1 MRRPVS
7 MFALSLM
14 AFLLAGCAALPGAPA
29 EPKPDAQS
37 LAFSTYLS
45 ARFAAGEHDLPQAAR
60 NYGRALASDPGN
72 PSLLALSFFYSTT
85 SGDFDAAGKYAQAVI
100 QTTPDDRAA
109 RLALA
114 VISFKHKDYADVR
127 KQLSLSAKGPFT
139 VLTLSLFDAW
149 AAAAVRDSAGME
161 KDLQSLREQNG
172 AESMTAFHTALLQDY
187 LGNTTAAEAAYKKA
201 LGSTAPTPRVLE
213 AYGRFLERNGRAE
226 EAAKQYRAHAGEG
239 GLASVTRPGLA
250 RIAAKQKPEGLI
262 RTPADGAAETL
273 FGIAASLTDAQ
284 SADVSILY
292 LRMALYLRPDLGL
305 AQVLLADR
313 FESLRKYEAAIGIYH
328 AIEPSSPY
336 YRMAQVQAALDQQR
350 LGQSDE
356 AIAGLK
362 KLVAAEPKDSESWV
376 ALGDTYRASN
386 KFAEA
391 VEAYD
396 KAEKAI
402 GQPSKR
408 DWPMFYARAMA
419 KEKLKRLDESEAD
432 IQTAL
437 KLSPEQPELLN
448 YLGYSWVDR
457 GRNIPQALTMLEK
470 ARSLRPY
477 DGYIVD
483 SVGWAYY
490 QLGRY
495 DEAAKTLG
503 AAVLLVPGDP
513 TINDHLGDAL
523 WRAGRRIDAR
533 FQWNHALTFS
543 DNETDKAA
551 IERKLKT
558 GLSEKPA

>member
-1 MRRPVS
+1 MRR
-7 MFALSLM
+7 ALALIGL
-14 AFLLAGCAALPGAPA
+14 AILLSGCAATAPSVPPHPDDDHQA
-29 EPKPDAQS
+29 E
-37 LAFSTYLS
+37 AFSTYLS

-60 NYGRALASDPGN
+60 YYGRALDNDPAN

-85 SGDFDAAGKYAQAVI
+85 SGDFENAGKYASQVVTA
-100 QTTPDDRAA
+100 TPDDRAA

-149 AAAAVRDSAGME
+149 AAAALHDTAGME
-161 KDLQSLREQNG
+161 KDLQALSDQKG
-172 AESMTAFHTALLQDY
+172 AESMAAFHTALLQDW
-187 LGNTTAAEAAYKKA
+187 LGNNDAADIAYRKA
-201 LGSTAPTPRVLE
+201 LSSSAPTPRVLE
-213 AYGRFLERNGRAE
+213 AYGRFLERNGRVAD
-226 EAAKQYRAHAGEG
+226 AAKLYQSHVGEG
-239 GLASVTRPGLA
+239 GLATVTRPGLA
-250 RIAAKQKPEGLI
+250 RIAAGQKPEGLI
-262 RTPADGAAETL
+262 RMPADGAAEAL

-292 LRMALYLRPDLGL
+292 LRMALYLRSDLGL
-305 AQVLLADR
+305 ANVLLADR
-313 FESLRKYEAAIGIYH
+313 FESLRKYDAAIAIYH
-328 AIEPSSPY
+328 SIEPSSPY
-336 YRMAQVQAALDQQR
+336 FRMAQVQAALDEQR
-350 LGQSDE
+350 LGKNDD
-356 AIAGLK
+356 AIADLK
-362 KLVAAEPKDSESWV
+362 KLVAAEPNDSEGWI
-376 ALGDTYRASN
+376 ALGDTYRASE
-386 KFAEA
+386 KYAEA

-396 KAEKAI
+396 HAEKTIAH
-402 GQPSKR
+402 PSRR

-419 KEKLKRLDESEAD
+419 KEKLKQLDESESD
-432 IQTAL
+432 IQVAL

-495 DEAAKTLG
+495 DDAAKTLE

-513 TINDHLGDAL
+513 TINDHLGDAF
-523 WRAGRRIDAR
+523 WRAGRRIEAR
-533 FQWNHALTFS
+533 FQWNHAITFS
-543 DNETDKAA
+543 DSADDKTA
-551 IERKLKT
+551 IEHKLKN
-558 GLSEKPA
+558 GLS

>member
-1 MRRPVS
+1 MRRILILA
-7 MFALSLM
+7 ALI
-14 AFLLAGCAALPGAPA
+14 LLAGCTGQQQVASTRP
-29 EPKPDAQS
+29 EDDQQAQ
-37 LAFSTYLS
+37 AFSTYLS
-45 ARFAAGEHDLPQAAR
+45 ARFAAAEHDLPQAAR
-60 NYGRALASDPGN
+60 YYSTALASDPAS

-85 SGDFDAAGKYAQAVI
+85 NGDFDAAAKYANSVVTA
-100 QTTPDDRAA
+100 TPDDRAA

-114 VISFKHKDYADVR
+114 VVGFKHRDYADVR
-127 KQLSLSAKGPFT
+127 HQLSLSAKGPFT

-149 AAAAVRDSAGME
+149 AAAALHDAAGMD
-161 KDLQSLREQNG
+161 KDLAALSDQKG

-187 LGNTTAAEAAYKKA
+187 LGNAGAAEAAYKKA
-201 LGSTAPTPRVLE
+201 LGTNSPTPRVLDG
-213 AYGRFLERNGRAE
+213 YGRFLERAGRGA
-226 EAAKQYRAHAGEG
+226 EAAELYRKHISDG
-239 GLASVTRPGLA
+239 GLATVTRPGLA
-250 RIAAKQKPEGLI
+250 RIAAGQKPEAMI
-262 RTPADGAAETL
+262 RTPADGAAEAL
-273 FGIAASLTDAQ
+273 FGIAASLTDGQ

-313 FESLRKYEAAIGIYH
+313 FETLRKFESAIAVYH
-328 AIEPSSPY
+328 AIPQDSPY
-336 YRMAQVQAALDQQR
+336 HRIAEIQAALDEQR
-350 LGQSDE
+350 LGKNDA
-356 AIAGLK
+356 AIADLK
-362 KLVAAEPKDSESWV
+362 KLTAADPNDSESWI
-376 ALGDTYRASN
+376 ALGDTYRTSD

-391 VEAYD
+391 VDAYD
-396 KAEKAI
+396 HAEKAI
-402 GQPSKR
+402 ARPSRR
-408 DWPMFYARAMA
+408 DWPMFYARAMS
-419 KEKLKRLDESEAD
+419 KEKLHKLDESEAD

-495 DEAAKTLG
+495 DDAAKTLE

-523 WRAGRRIDAR
+523 WKAGRRIDAR
-533 FQWNHALTFS
+533 FQWNHAITFS
-543 DNETDKAA
+543 DNDTDKAA
-551 IERKLKT
+551 IEKKLKA
-558 GLSEKPA
+558 GLS

>member
-1 MRRPVS
+1 MRR
-7 MFALSLM
+7 ALPLI
-14 AFLLAGCAALPGAPA
+14 ALLLLSGCAAQ
-29 EPKPDAQS
+29 QS
-37 LAFSTYLS
+37 SPSQVESERSSQAFSTYLS
-45 ARFAAGEHDLPQAAR
+45 ARFAANEHDLTQAAR
-60 NYGRALASDPGN
+60 YYSQSLSNDPGN
-72 PSLLALSFFYSTT
+72 SSLLALSFFYSTT
-85 SGDFDAAGKYAQAVI
+85 SGDFDAAGKYAQAVVV
-100 QTTPDDRAA
+100 TTPDDRAA

-114 VISFKHKDYADVR
+114 VIGFKHKDYAEVR

-139 VLTLSLFDAW
+139 ALTLSLFDAW
-149 AAAAVRDSAGME
+149 AAAAERDTAGMQ
-161 KDLQSLREQNG
+161 KDLSALTEQKG
-172 AESMTAFHTALLQDY
+172 AEGMAAFHTALLQDY
-187 LGNTTAAEAAYKKA
+187 LNNAAPADAAYKKA

-213 AYGRFLERNGRAE
+213 SYGRFLERQGRGE
-226 EAAKQYRAHAGEG
+226 EAAKLYQSHINEG

-250 RIAAKQKPEGLI
+250 RIAAGQKPDGMI
-262 RTPADGAAETL
+262 RTPADGAAEAL

-284 SADVSILY
+284 SAEVSILY
-292 LRMALYLRPDLGL
+292 LRMALYLRSDLGL
-305 AQVLLADR
+305 AQVLMADR
-313 FESLRKYEAAIGIYH
+313 FETLRKYESAIAIYRS
-328 AIEPSSPY
+328 IEPSSPY
-336 YRMAQVQAALDQQR
+336 FRMAQVQASLDLQR
-350 LGQSDE
+350 MGKNDE
-356 AIAGLK
+356 AIAGLR
-362 KLVAAEPKDSESWV
+362 KLVTADPNDSESWV
-376 ALGDTYRASN
+376 ALGDTYRASE
-386 KFAEA
+386 KFAES
-391 VEAYD
+391 VDAYNQ
-396 KAEKAI
+396 AEKIIAKP
-402 GQPSKR
+402 GRR

-457 GRNIPQALTMLEK
+457 GRNIPSALTMLEK

-495 DEAAKTLG
+495 QDAAKTLE

-523 WRAGRRIDAR
+523 WRAGRRIEAR

-543 DNETDKAA
+543 DDDTDKTA

>member
-1 MRRPVS
+1 MRRVLP
-7 MFALSLM
+7 LM
-14 AFLLAGCAALPGAPA
+14 ALFLAGCATQPNAPA
-29 EPKPDAQS
+29 APQSDAQS
-37 LAFSTYLS
+37 VAFSTYLS
-45 ARFAAGEHDLPQAAR
+45 ARFAAGEHDLPQAAHY
-60 NYGRALASDPGN
+60 YGRALANDPGN

-85 SGDFDAAGKYAQAVI
+85 SGDFEAAGKYAQAVVAANS
-100 QTTPDDRAA
+100 DDRAA

-114 VISFKHKDYADVR
+114 VIAFRHKDYAEVR
-127 KQLSLSAKGPFT
+127 KNLSLSAKGPFT
-139 VLTLSLFDAW
+139 TLTSSLLDGW
-149 AAAAVRDSAGME
+149 AAVATRDSAGMQ
-161 KDLQSLREQNG
+161 KDLLSLNEQSG
-172 AESMTAFHTALLQDY
+172 AENMAAFHAALMQDY
-187 LGNTTAAEAAYKKA
+187 LGDTAAAETAYKKA
-201 LGSTAPTPRVLE
+201 LGSGQPTPRVLE
-213 AYGRFLERNGRAE
+213 AYGRFLERNGRGQD
-226 EAAKQYRAHAGEG
+226 AAKLYRSHAAEG
-239 GLASVTRPGLA
+239 GLASVIIPGLA
-250 RIAAKQKPEGLI
+250 RIAAGQKPESLV
-262 RTPADGAAETL
+262 RAPADGAAETL
-273 FGIAASLTDAQ
+273 FGIAASLGDAQ

-305 AQVLLADR
+305 AQLLLADR
-313 FESLRKYEAAIGIYH
+313 FETLRKFESAIAIYQS
-328 AIEPSSPY
+328 IDPSSPY
-336 YRMAQVQAALDQQR
+336 YRMAQVQASLDLQR
-350 LGQSDE
+350 LGKNDE

-362 KLVAAEPKDSESWV
+362 KLVTSQPNDSEAWV
-376 ALGDTYRASN
+376 ALGDTYRAAS

-391 VEAYD
+391 VDAYD
-396 KAEKAI
+396 HAEKAI
-402 GQPSKR
+402 PRATKR

-419 KEKLKRLDESEAD
+419 KEKLKRLDDSEND
-432 IQTAL
+432 IQMAL

-470 ARSLRPY
+470 ARTLRPY

-495 DEAAKTLG
+495 EDAAKTLE

-543 DNETDKAA
+543 DSDTDKAA

-558 GLSEKPA
+558 GLGEKPA

>member
-1 MRRPVS
+1 MRRT
-7 MFALSLM
+7 LSLM
-14 AFLLAGCAALPGAPA
+14 PVFLAALCLAGCATAPDAPHAL
-29 EPKPDAQS
+29 KPDPQAEI
-37 LAFSTYLS
+37 FSTYLS
-45 ARFAAGEHDLPQAAR
+45 ARFAAGEHDLPQAAQY
-60 NYGRALASDPGN
+60 YGKALANDPAN
-72 PSLLALSFFYSTT
+72 PSLLSLSFFYAIT
-85 SGDFDAAGKYAQAVI
+85 SGDFEAAGKYAQANVAA
-100 QTTPDDRAA
+100 TPDERSS
-109 RLALA
+109 RLTLA
-114 VISFKHKDYADVR
+114 VMSLKRKDYAETR
-127 KQLSLSAKGPFT
+127 KQLSLSAKGPFS

-149 AAAAVRDSAGME
+149 AAAAQHDEAGMQ
-161 KDLQSLREQNG
+161 KDLQALLEQTGTENM
-172 AESMTAFHTALLQDY
+172 AAFHSALLQDY
-187 LGNTTAAEAAYKKA
+187 LGKTAAAETAYKKA
-201 LGSTAPTPRVLE
+201 MGSGPVSPRVLE
-213 AYGRFLERNGRAE
+213 AYGRFLERNGRGDDAV
-226 EAAKQYRAHAGEG
+226 KLYRAHAGDG
-239 GLASVTRPGLA
+239 GLASVIIPGLS
-250 RIAAKQKPEGLI
+250 RIAAREKPESLI
-262 RTPADGAAETL
+262 RNPADGAAETL
-273 FGIAASLTDAQ
+273 FGIAASLTDGQ

-313 FESLRKYEAAIGIYH
+313 FESLRKYDTAIQIYR

-336 YRMAQVQAALDQQR
+336 YRMAQVQAALDLQR
-350 LGQSDE
+350 LGKGDE
-356 AIAGLK
+356 AIASLK
-362 KLVAAEPKDSESWV
+362 KLAASDANDSESWV
-376 ALGDTYRASN
+376 ALGDIYRASN
-386 KFAEA
+386 MFAES
-391 VEAYD
+391 VDAYD
-396 KAEKAI
+396 HAEKAI
-402 GQPSKR
+402 PRPSKR
-408 DWPMFYARAMA
+408 DWTMFYARAMA

-483 SVGWAYY
+483 SVGWAYF

-495 DEAAKTLG
+495 EEATTALE

-533 FQWNHALTFS
+533 FQWNHAITFS
-543 DNETDKAA
+543 DTDTDKTA

>member
-1 MRRPVS
+1 MRRITLPLIA
-7 MFALSLM
+7 MLLS
-14 AFLLAGCAALPGAPA
+14 GCAAQQTSSVHT
-29 EPKPDAQS
+29 ESDRNSQ
-37 LAFSTYLS
+37 AFSTYLS

-60 NYGRALASDPGN
+60 FYGQSLANDQGN

-100 QTTPDDRAA
+100 AATPDDRAA

-114 VISFKHKDYADVR
+114 VIGFKHKDYVDVR
-127 KQLSLSAKGPFT
+127 KQLSASAKGPFT
-139 VLTLSLFDAW
+139 ALTLALFDAW
-149 AAAAVRDSAGME
+149 AAAAEHDAAGMQ
-161 KDLQSLREQNG
+161 KDLASLMEQKG
-172 AESMTAFHTALLQDY
+172 AESMAAFHTALLQDY
-187 LGNTTAAEAAYKKA
+187 LNNAPAADAAYKKA
-201 LGSTAPTPRVLE
+201 LSSTAPTPRVLE
-213 AYGRFLERNGRAE
+213 AYGRFLERQGRSAD
-226 EAAKQYRAHAGEG
+226 AATLYQSHINEG

-250 RIAAKQKPEGLI
+250 RIAAGQKPEGMI
-262 RTPADGAAETL
+262 PSPADGAAEAL

-284 SADVSILY
+284 SAEVSILY
-292 LRMALYLRPDLGL
+292 LRMALYLRSDLGL

-313 FESLRKYEAAIGIYH
+313 FETLRKYDSAIAIYRS
-328 AIEPSSPY
+328 IEPSSPY
-336 YRMAQVQAALDQQR
+336 WRMAQVQASLDLQR
-350 LGQSDE
+350 LGNNDD

-362 KLVAAEPKDSESWV
+362 KLVAADPNDSESWV
-376 ALGDTYRASN
+376 ALGDTYRASE
-386 KFAEA
+386 KFAES
-391 VEAYD
+391 VDAYNH
-396 KAEKAI
+396 AEKII
-402 GQPSKR
+402 GKPSRR

-419 KEKLKRLDESEAD
+419 KEKLKRLDDSEAD

-457 GRNIPQALTMLEK
+457 GRNIPTALTMLEK
-470 ARSLRPY
+470 ARTLRPY

-495 DEAAKTLG
+495 DDAAKTLE

-523 WRAGRRIDAR
+523 WRAGRRIEAR

-543 DNETDKAA
+543 DDDTDKAA

>member
-1 MRRPVS
+1 MRRILP
-7 MFALSLM
+7 LITLL
-14 AFLLAGCAALPGAPA
+14 LLAGCATQPSPVQPPA
-29 EPKPDAQS
+29 GKES
-37 LAFSTYLS
+37 EAFSTYLS

-60 NYGRALASDPGN
+60 YYGQSLDNDPGN

-100 QTTPDDRAA
+100 AATPDDRAA

-127 KQLSLSAKGPFT
+127 KQLSQSAKGPFT

-149 AAAAVRDSAGME
+149 AAAAEHDTAGVQ
-161 KDLQSLREQNG
+161 KDMQALVEQKG
-172 AESMTAFHTALLQDY
+172 AESMAAFHTALIQDY
-187 LGNTTAAEAAYKKA
+187 MGNADAADAAYKKA
-201 LGSTAPTPRVLE
+201 LASNAPTPRVLE
-213 AYGRFLERNGRAE
+213 AYGRFLERTGRGAD
-226 EAAKQYRAHAGEG
+226 AAKLYQSHVGEG
-239 GLASVTRPGLA
+239 GLASVTGPGLA
-250 RIAAKQKPEGLI
+250 RIAAGQKPDGLI
-262 RTPADGAAETL
+262 RSPADGAAEAL

-292 LRMALYLRPDLGL
+292 LRMALYLRSDLGL

-313 FESLRKYEAAIGIYH
+313 FESLRKFDSAIAIYH
-328 AIEPSSPY
+328 GIEPASPY
-336 YRMAQVQAALDQQR
+336 FRMAQVQASLDQQR
-350 LGQSDE
+350 LGNNDD

-362 KLVAAEPKDSESWV
+362 KLLVSEPNDSESWV
-376 ALGDTYRASN
+376 ALGDTYRASD
-386 KFAEA
+386 KFAES
-391 VEAYD
+391 VDAYD
-396 KAEKAI
+396 HAEKII
-402 GQPSKR
+402 GTPSKR

-470 ARSLRPY
+470 ARALRPY

-490 QLGRY
+490 KLGRY
-495 DEAAKTLG
+495 DDAAKTLE
-503 AAVLLVPGDP
+503 AAVLLVPGDS

-523 WRAGRRIDAR
+523 WRAGRHIDAR

-543 DNETDKAA
+543 DDETDKTA

>member
-1 MRRPVS
+1 MRRV
-7 MFALSLM
+7 LSLM
-14 AFLLAGCAALPGAPA
+14 VLLLAGCAGAPTA
-29 EPKPDAQS
+29 PSQPKPDADS
-37 LAFSTYLS
+37 TAFSTYLS

-60 NYGRALASDPGN
+60 YYGRALTNNPGD

-85 SGDFDAAGKYAQAVI
+85 SGDFEAAGKYAQSVVTAS
-100 QTTPDDRAA
+100 PDDRAA

-114 VISFKHKDYADVR
+114 VIGFKHKDYAEVR

-139 VLTLSLFDAW
+139 TLTTSLFDAW
-149 AAAAVRDSAGME
+149 AAAAVHDTPGMQ
-161 KDLQSLREQNG
+161 KDLVALNQQSG
-172 AESMTAFHTALLQDY
+172 AENLAAFHTALLQDF
-187 LGNTTAAEAAYKKA
+187 LGDTAAADAAYKKA
-201 LGSTAPTPRVLE
+201 LGGGAPTPRTLE
-213 AYGRFLERNGRAE
+213 AYGRFLERNGRAK
-226 EAAKQYRAHAGEG
+226 EAVKLYHAHENEG
-239 GLASVTRPGLA
+239 GLMSATQPGLV
-250 RIAAKQKPEGLI
+250 RIAAGQKPDSLI
-262 RTPADGAAETL
+262 RNPADGAAETL
-273 FGIAASLTDAQ
+273 FGIAASLSDAQ

-305 AQVLLADR
+305 AQLLLADR
-313 FESLRKYEAAIGIYH
+313 FESLRKFDSAIVLYQGV
-328 AIEPSSPY
+328 EPSSPY

-350 LGQSDE
+350 LGKSDE
-356 AIAGLK
+356 AITGLK
-362 KLVAAEPKDSESWV
+362 KLVAAEPNDSEAWV
-376 ALGDTYRASN
+376 ALGDTYRSAS

-391 VEAYD
+391 VDAYD
-396 KAEKAI
+396 HAEKAI
-402 GQPSKR
+402 AQLSKR
-408 DWPMFYARAMA
+408 DWPMLYARAMA
-419 KEKLKRLDESEAD
+419 KEKLKQLDESETD
-432 IQTAL
+432 IQAAL

-457 GRNIPQALTMLEK
+457 NRNISQALTMLEK
-470 ARSLRPY
+470 ARALRPY

-495 DEAAKTLG
+495 EDAAKTLE

-543 DNETDKAA
+543 DSDTDKAA

-558 GLSEKPA
+558 GLGEKPA

>member
-1 MRRPVS
+1 MRRAV
-7 MFALSLM
+7 SLM
-14 AFLLAGCAALPGAPA
+14 PLMALLLAGCATMPSDAPQSL
-29 EPKPDAQS
+29 KPDPQAE
-37 LAFSTYLS
+37 AFSTYLA
-45 ARFAAGEHDLPQAAR
+45 ARFAAGEHDLPQAAQY
-60 NYGRALASDPGN
+60 YGKALANDPAN
-72 PSLLALSFFYSTT
+72 STLLSSSFFYAIT
-85 SGDFDAAGKYAQAVI
+85 SGDFEAAGKYSQAMVAA
-100 QTTPDDRAA
+100 TPDERSA
-109 RLALA
+109 RLTLA
-114 VISFKHKDYADVR
+114 VVSLKRRDYAEAR
-127 KQLSLSAKGPFT
+127 KQLSLSAKGPFS

-149 AAAAVRDSAGME
+149 AAAAQRDEAAMQ
-161 KDLQSLREQNG
+161 KDLQSLQEQAGTENM
-172 AESMTAFHTALLQDY
+172 AAFHTALLQEY
-187 LGNTTAAEAAYKKA
+187 LGKTASAETAYKKA
-201 LGSTAPTPRVLE
+201 IGAGPVSPRVLE
-213 AYGRFLERNGRAE
+213 GYGRFLERNGRAE
-226 EAAKQYRAHAGEG
+226 EASKLYRSHIGDG
-239 GLASVTRPGLA
+239 GLSSVIIPGLA
-250 RIAAKQKPEGLI
+250 RTAAKEKPDSLV
-262 RTPADGAAETL
+262 RNPADGAAETL
-273 FGIAASLTDAQ
+273 FGIAASLTDGQ

-313 FESLRKYEAAIGIYH
+313 FESLRKFDTAISIYR

-350 LGQSDE
+350 LGKNEE
-356 AIAGLK
+356 AIANLK
-362 KLVAAEPKDSESWV
+362 KLVASEPNDSESWV

-386 KFAEA
+386 MFAES
-391 VEAYD
+391 VDAYNH
-396 KAEKAI
+396 AEKAI
-402 GQPSKR
+402 VRPSKR
-408 DWPMFYARAMA
+408 DWTMFYARAMA
-419 KEKLKRLDESEAD
+419 NEKIKRLDQSEAD

-437 KLSPEQPELLN
+437 KLSPDQPELLN

-483 SVGWAYY
+483 SVGWAYF

-495 DEAAKTLG
+495 DEATTALQ

-523 WRAGRRIDAR
+523 WRSGRRIDAR

-543 DNETDKAA
+543 DSDTDKTA

>member
-1 MRRPVS
+1 MRRN
-7 MFALSLM
+7 LSLPLIAM
-14 AFLLAGCAALPGAPA
+14 TLALAGCAADPRATLHP
-29 EPKPDAQS
+29 EDDKTS
-37 LAFSTYLS
+37 EAFSTYLS

-60 NYGRALASDPGN
+60 YYGQSLANDPGN

-85 SGDFDAAGKYAQAVI
+85 SGDFDAAGKYAQAV
-100 QTTPDDRAA
+100 TTATPDDRAA

-114 VISFKHKDYADVR
+114 VIGFKHKDYAEVR
-127 KQLSLSAKGPFT
+127 KQLAQSAKGPFT

-149 AAAAVRDSAGME
+149 AAAAMHDTAGMQ
-161 KDLQSLREQNG
+161 KDLQALTDQKG
-172 AESMTAFHTALLQDY
+172 AESMAAFHTALLQDY
-187 LGNTTAAEAAYKKA
+187 LGNTAAADAAYKKA
-201 LGSTAPTPRVLE
+201 LASNAPTPRVLE
-213 AYGRFLERNGRAE
+213 AYGRFLERQGRGE
-226 EAAKQYRAHAGEG
+226 EAAKLYQSHAGEG

-250 RIAAKQKPEGLI
+250 RVAAGQKPDGLI
-262 RTPADGAAETL
+262 RTPADGAAEAL

-313 FESLRKYEAAIGIYH
+313 FESLHKYDSAIAIYH
-328 AIEPSSPY
+328 GIEPASPY
-336 YRMAQVQAALDQQR
+336 FRMAQVQAALDEQR
-350 LGQSDE
+350 LGQNDA
-356 AIAGLK
+356 AIADLK
-362 KLVAAEPKDSESWV
+362 KMVAAEPNDSETWV
-376 ALGDTYRASN
+376 ALGDTYRASD
-386 KFAEA
+386 KFAES
-391 VEAYD
+391 VDAYNR
-396 KAEKAI
+396 AEKII
-402 GQPSKR
+402 GAPTKR

-419 KEKLKRLDESEAD
+419 REKLKRLDESEAD

-495 DEAAKTLG
+495 DDAAKTLE
-503 AAVLLVPGDP
+503 AAVLLVPGDS
-513 TINDHLGDAL
+513 TINDHFGDAL
-523 WRAGRRIDAR
+523 WRAGRHIEAR
-533 FQWNHALTFS
+533 FQWNHAITFS
-543 DNETDKAA
+543 DSDTDKAA

-558 GLSEKPA
+558 GLGEKPA